1 MPGSTTLL
9 PALIRMPEARA
20 LHIARTPSLRAYWIA
35 ETLRLR
41 EALWGPL
48 EDAME
53 VRRAR
58 NEGTDFEQ
66 RVLVRAGY
74 LAQREK
80 LDQLVQ
86 QWMHGARLALTG
98 LCLAALLAGAGAALG
113 ALGDGSRP
121 VNLLLALV
129 ALLGLNSLSFL
140 FWLLS
145 FAARTPASG
154 TWLGECWLWLTR
166 KLARGPDAALLPR
179 ALMEMLSRGNAL
191 RWLLGAVSHALWSIA
206 LGSLLLT
213 LLGVLSARRYSF
225 NWETT
230 LLSPDAFVA
239 MTTALGWLP
248 ARLGFAM
255 PPEAIVRASDGLQ
268 QLPGSAQAL
277 WSSWLIACVVVY
289 GLLPRVACLVLSLL
303 VTKARLDAIR
313 LDPGLPGYAELRD
326 RLSPASENAGID
338 SPQTPPFQAHIR
350 QSEHSYPL
358 TGQPLLVGIEL
369 PPDQPWPPTD
379 LPGTVTDLGI
389 VDSRSQRKKLLDE
402 LQARPPQRMLMA
414 CDAQQTPDRG
424 VVALLADL
432 AGLAGRGHVALLGLA
447 PLAAMPGTRASIW
460 QDKLLAAGF
469 TPEQIHTELAAAL
482 DWLAG
487 TPAGGDA
494 TRNTHAGS

>member
-1 MPGSTTLL
+1 
-9 PALIRMPEARA
+9 
-20 LHIARTPSLRAYWIA
+20 LRDYWTA

-58 NEGTDFEQ
+58 SEGRDFEQ
-66 RVLVRAGY
+66 RVLIRARY

-80 LDQLVQ
+80 LDQLIQ
-86 QWMHGARLALTG
+86 QWLQGSRLALTA
-98 LCLAALLAGAGAALG
+98 LCLVAVLAGAGAALG

-145 FAARTPASG
+145 FAVGTPSGG
-154 TWLGECWLWLTR
+154 TWLGESWLWLTR

-179 ALMEMLSRGNAL
+179 ALMELLNRGKAL
-191 RWLLGAVSHALWSIA
+191 RWLLGGVSHALWSIA

-213 LLGVLSARRYSF
+213 MLGILSARRYSF

-239 MTTALGWLP
+239 ITTTLGWLP
-248 ARLGFAM
+248 AQLGFAM
-255 PPEAIVRASDGLQ
+255 PSAAIIRASDGLQ
-268 QLPGSAQAL
+268 QLPESAQAL

-289 GLLPRVACLVLSLL
+289 GLLPRLACLILSLG
-303 VTKARLDAIR
+303 VTKARLGAIS

-326 RLSPASENAGID
+326 RLSPVSENAGID
-338 SPQTPPFQAHIR
+338 APQAPAFQAHIR
-350 QSEHSYPL
+350 QGQYAYPPSD
-358 TGQPLLVGIEL
+358 QPLLVGIEL
-369 PPDQPWPPTD
+369 PPDRPWPPPG
-379 LPGTVTDLGI
+379 LPVTVADLG
-389 VDSRSQRKKLLDE
+389 VVESRSQRRKLLDD
-402 LQARPPQRMLMA
+402 LQARPTQRMLMA

-432 AGLAGRGHVALLGLA
+432 AGMAADSHVALLGLA
-447 PLAAMPGTRASIW
+447 APDTVHGTRAAIW

-469 TPEQIHTELAAAL
+469 STEQIHTDLAPAL

-487 TPAGGDA
+487 VPAGDDA
-494 TRNTHAGS
+494 ARNAHARS